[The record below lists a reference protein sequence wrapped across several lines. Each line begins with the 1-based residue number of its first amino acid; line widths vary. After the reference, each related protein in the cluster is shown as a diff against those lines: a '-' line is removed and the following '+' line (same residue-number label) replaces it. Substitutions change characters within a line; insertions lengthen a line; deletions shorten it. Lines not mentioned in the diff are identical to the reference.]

1 MFQVARVSAVTAT
14 VGAPSSNE
22 EICSDLVLHMD
33 KPYYVGVSVAGAP
46 GERPTVTF
54 HLKDLS
60 NDEEPLQTVQARAD
74 TGVILGGASGSD
86 SELTLGGRRGGQSV
100 WDGLIDDV
108 RLTGA
113 VVSGDRLQW
122 VHEGP
127 LAEGIGLWCFEAKP
141 NRFHDG
147 SGRGQ
152 NLRPSRRLSE
162 ASLDAR
168 SLALADL
175 CHALLNSNGFLF
187 VE

>member
-1 MFQVARVSAVTAT
+1 M
-14 VGAPSSNE
+14 
-22 EICSDLVLHMD
+22 
-33 KPYYVGVSVAGAP
+33 
-46 GERPTVTF
+46 
-54 HLKDLS
+54 
-60 NDEEPLQTVQARAD
+60 
-74 TGVILGGASGSD
+74 
-86 SELTLGGRRGGQSV
+86 

-108 RLTGA
+108 RLTGG
-113 VVSGDRLQW
+113 VVLGDRLQW

-141 NRFHDG
+141 SRFHDG

-152 NLRPSRRLSE
+152 NLRPSRRPSE
-162 ASLDAR
+162 APLDAR